1 LERRQILH
9 TGVERKKTAGD
20 GFQQSGAFGSGD
32 TFQKVL
38 QLFYALKL
46 SAERTCYPHL
56 DGAQLDAVYSVPT
69 FWGDERTLARSA
81 HYVHIPAKY
90 GIIIFLLVGGCAVVS
105 EDPMVRSESDSQ
117 HARVLRSE
125 LLQGNKFSGFE
136 TWLVGAVDKLRRGG
150 LPLRTAQR
158 LHGRTLLAS
167 FGAWA
172 DNAADAAAHRAIVR
186 QLLERLIM
194 RRAAAMYKAWA
205 GSAYVLQRGRRI
217 AHQVAVQMRDRKLSA
232 AWNGWVDE
240 TEASAAKYEENLSQP
255 TNVRSL
261 PQCLMRASVP
271 ALAR

>member
-1 LERRQILH
+1 MLADSMARKNLNSGDIGDFSELERKQILH
-9 TGVERKKTAGD
+9 TGEERKKTAGD
-20 GFQQSGAFGSGD
+20 GFQQSGAFGS
-32 TFQKVL
+32 
-38 QLFYALKL
+38 
-46 SAERTCYPHL
+46 
-56 DGAQLDAVYSVPT
+56 
-69 FWGDERTLARSA
+69 
-81 HYVHIPAKY
+81 
-90 GIIIFLLVGGCAVVS
+90 GGCAVVS

-205 GSAYVLQRGRRI
+205 GSAYVLQRRRRI

-255 TNVRSL
+255 TNS
-261 PQCLMRASVP
+261 P
-271 ALAR
+271 AATSSCAEDPCSTAQVGAAGMAVGSGTVVLRVACP

>member
-1 LERRQILH
+1 M
-9 TGVERKKTAGD
+9 
-20 GFQQSGAFGSGD
+20 
-32 TFQKVL
+32 
-38 QLFYALKL
+38 
-46 SAERTCYPHL
+46 
-56 DGAQLDAVYSVPT
+56 
-69 FWGDERTLARSA
+69 
-81 HYVHIPAKY
+81 
-90 GIIIFLLVGGCAVVS
+90 VS

-125 LLQGNKFSGFE
+125 LLQGNKCAAGFE

-150 LPLRTAQR
+150 LLLRM
-158 LHGRTLLAS
+158 HGRTLLAS

-172 DNAADAAAHRAIVR
+172 EYAADAAVDRAIVR
-186 QLLERLIM
+186 QLLEQLIR

-205 GSAYVLQRGRRI
+205 GSAYVLQRRRRI